1 MQWAGRTNAAFDE
14 AEIAEAYPEFRA
26 QRETRERM
34 ARLVDRVMIA
44 ARFDKD
50 TKRADEIID
59 AGTRQAWAEAPS
71 FWRGT
76 SLDELEEL
84 AKTGKIGASTKK
96 RDVTYEYTGI
106 SSDQAEAKDFGK
118 SGVVLELDSDAI
130 RAAEGTDAF
139 RVNYMVNATV
149 APGRLFEELLVTGT
163 DQNGTLGYPARDFSH
178 ELETRLRPGALPSST
193 VKRIYITVTSTH
205 TEADLAEIYSSYAL
219 IAPIVFVPQGYH
231 GVSYNDRCGT
241 SVGGYGED
249 GPGHARPR

>member
-26 QRETRERM
+26 QREMRERM

-149 APGRLFEELLVTGT
+149 APGRL
-163 DQNGTLGYPARDFSH
+163 
-178 ELETRLRPGALPSST
+178 
-193 VKRIYITVTSTH
+193 
-205 TEADLAEIYSSYAL
+205 
-219 IAPIVFVPQGYH
+219 
-231 GVSYNDRCGT
+231 
-241 SVGGYGED
+241 
-249 GPGHARPR
+249 